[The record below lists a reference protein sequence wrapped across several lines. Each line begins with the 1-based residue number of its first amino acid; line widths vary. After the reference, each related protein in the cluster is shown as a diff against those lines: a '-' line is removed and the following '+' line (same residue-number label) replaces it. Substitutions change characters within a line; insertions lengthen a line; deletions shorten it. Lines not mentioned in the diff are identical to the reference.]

1 MFDLEER
8 IRHWRQAQAHALG
21 GRAEVLD
28 ELESHLRE
36 EVQRLVAAGQTP
48 GSAWETAL
56 AHLGDPR
63 QLAAEFGKVS
73 PPGALGWLPAFAPR
87 RRGAA
92 PPRAGD
98 FPARRGL

>member
-36 EVQRLVAAGQTP
+36 EFAQPAATPKQRQAGIDAAVALVR
-48 GSAWETAL
+48 SYL
-56 AHLGDPR
+56 
-63 QLAAEFGKVS
+63 K
-73 PPGALGWLPAFAPR
+73 
-87 RRGAA
+87 
-92 PPRAGD
+92 
-98 FPARRGL
+98 